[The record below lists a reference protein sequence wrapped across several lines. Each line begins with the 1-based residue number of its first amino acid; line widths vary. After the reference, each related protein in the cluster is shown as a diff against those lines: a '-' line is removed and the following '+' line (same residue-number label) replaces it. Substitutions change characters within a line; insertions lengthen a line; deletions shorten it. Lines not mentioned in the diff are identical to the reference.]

1 MGVVLEQL
9 YDEQGRIDMV
19 AVADMI
25 GESVAHVAQM
35 TPLTPGALRKNPT
48 SDRAQPAARRFVRV
62 LSELTRLLGNRKA
75 ALIWLR
81 APHRELEDQSL
92 GFALREAFRG
102 RGGTRSELALGVAWL
117 ISQRRL
123 ERILA
128 SLAGSIR
135 RGIFFARS
143 IFSGYFEGHRYPR
156 WAQGFMVAA
165 ITPRER
171 SKPQA

>member
-81 APHRELEDQSL
+81 APHRELEDHSPLDLLYGRHFEAVEGLVQD
-92 GFALREAFRG
+92 LR
-102 RGGTRSELALGVAWL
+102 S
-117 ISQRRL
+117 
-123 ERILA
+123 
-128 SLAGSIR
+128 GSP
-135 RGIFFARS
+135 G
-143 IFSGYFEGHRYPR
+143 
-156 WAQGFMVAA
+156 
-165 ITPRER
+165 
-171 SKPQA
+171 